1 MTGSE
6 VLALRPVAKQGGG
19 LVRLTEGRADFRLT
33 GVNAAVANVLIAG
46 GQTLRAPLRRGI
58 AAVAL
63 PRGASVLAAAVTR
76 QGAVLL
82 LGSARLS
89 WQEALVWA
97 QKSAHRRQQ
106 PQEDQANPKSAG
118 SEQVLPMAAE
128 QGEEL
133 GSRGEAAD
141 APLENSKDAQG
152 EGPGPLAETGLERT
166 GPDGQKGLPRQT
178 SAAQKENTEGDDAA
192 KGLQEQPQDARQQGV
207 ASAIA
212 QCCGPERENRGE
224 TAGLTAQEAEGGE
237 ESEGEESACACEV
250 RGPGYVGFLRRVGQA
265 AADAQEAGEAEAEPR
280 ERPDG
285 ASESQADAAPLPAD
299 QKERPTGAGGG
310 GAGFPAAEPALSRRA
325 FPGVEGEESAAFLP
339 GQRHVRADRR
349 MGILTNAFPREF
361 PRQTWQVYTQPNG
374 SHLLRC
380 TVGGEGYYALPSE
393 AGAAPPAYLPRDARY
408 CTSRLGRGYWV
419 FRG

>member
-106 PQEDQANPKSAG
+106 PQEDRAEPQSAG

-128 QGEEL
+128 QGEEI
-133 GSRGEAAD
+133 GGRGEAAD
-141 APLENSKDAQG
+141 APLENNKDAQG
-152 EGPGPLAETGLERT
+152 EGPGPLAEIGLERA

-178 SAAQKENTEGDDAA
+178 SAAQKENTEEDGAA
-192 KGLQEQPQDARQQGV
+192 KGPQEQMQDARQQGV

-250 RGPGYVGFLRRVGQA
+250 RGPGYVDFLRRVGQA
-265 AADAQEAGEAEAEPR
+265 AADAQAAGEAEAEPR
-280 ERPDG
+280 ERLD
-285 ASESQADAAPLPAD
+285 
-299 QKERPTGAGGG
+299 

-325 FPGVEGEESAAFLP
+325 FPGMEGEERAAFLP

>member
-106 PQEDQANPKSAG
+106 PQEDRAEPQSAG
-118 SEQVLPMAAE
+118 SEQALPTAAE
-128 QGEEL
+128 QGEET
-133 GSRGEAAD
+133 GGRGEAAD

-152 EGPGPLAETGLERT
+152 EGPGPLAEIGIERT
-166 GPDGQKGLPRQT
+166 GTDGQKGLPRQT
-178 SAAQKENTEGDDAA
+178 SAAQKENTEEDGAA

-212 QCCGPERENRGE
+212 QCCGHERENRDE
-224 TAGLTAQEAEGGE
+224 TAGLAVQEAESGE

-265 AADAQEAGEAEAEPR
+265 AADAQVAGEAEAEPR
-280 ERPDG
+280 ERLDG
-285 ASESQADAAPLPAD
+285 AGESRADAAPLPAD
-299 QKERPTGAGGG
+299 QKERPAGAGGG

-325 FPGVEGEESAAFLP
+325 FPGMEGEERAAFLP

>member
-106 PQEDQANPKSAG
+106 PQEDRAEPQSAG
-118 SEQVLPMAAE
+118 SEQVLPTAAE

-133 GSRGEAAD
+133 GGRGEAAD

-152 EGPGPLAETGLERT
+152 EGPGPLAEIGLERA

-178 SAAQKENTEGDDAA
+178 SAAQKENTEEDGAA
-192 KGLQEQPQDARQQGV
+192 KGPQEQMQDARQQGV

-250 RGPGYVGFLRRVGQA
+250 RGPGYVDFLRRVGQA
-265 AADAQEAGEAEAEPR
+265 AADAQAAGEAEAEPR
-280 ERPDG
+280 ERLD
-285 ASESQADAAPLPAD
+285 
-299 QKERPTGAGGG
+299 

-325 FPGVEGEESAAFLP
+325 FPGMEGEERAAFLP

>member
-178 SAAQKENTEGDDAA
+178 SAAQKENTEEDDAA

-224 TAGLTAQEAEGGE
+224 TAGLTAQEAESGE

-265 AADAQEAGEAEAEPR
+265 AADAQAAGEAEAEPR
-280 ERPDG
+280 ERLDG
-285 ASESQADAAPLPAD
+285 AGESRAEAAPLPAD

-325 FPGVEGEESAAFLP
+325 FLGMEGEERAAFLP
-339 GQRHVRADRR
+339 GQGHVRADRR